1 MNYRKILS
9 NGYLLDNYRIERVLG
24 QGGFGIT
31 YLAFDLEQQQYVAI
45 KEYFPKDFSFR
56 NENNTITAIKNQKDV
71 FLIGL
76 KSFVDEAMILAKFD
90 HPNVIKV
97 IKYFEKLR
105 TAYLVMEYCDGN
117 SLNFI
122 LKKEKIS
129 PKLLLKW
136 FASLLDGLEYL
147 HKYKIIHGDI
157 KPSNIFISSDGRP
170 VLLDFGSAKQ
180 SLNMQSS
187 FFVSDHFSATEFY
200 SKNAKKG
207 PFSDIYSLAAT
218 FYFLITGKK
227 VPIANERLIN
237 DKFVSLNASNAPG
250 YDFNFLSLI
259 NKCLDIDFGR
269 RPKNV
274 SEVKSLYGFT
284 TPSHAVKINPDLIL
298 GKNNY
303 YNKKIYIGII
313 ISVFMM
319 VFFYLYNNQP
329 LVIVNKDI
337 ISTEPPKPFNL
348 DSSDINYKLS
358 RLSEFEPKNIFLLD
372 ASNDVEYK
380 SLWQE
385 VAAYI
390 TQETWKL
397 SKKNKEVKGDTVI
410 YHDLNLN
417 KISFI
422 VLEGYTSDNC
432 EGENIGIAYICNKK
446 EKSPDFICEL
456 KDKNIKIKSR
466 CITAFGF

>member
-56 NENNTITAIKNQKDV
+56 NENNTITALKNQKDV

-117 SLNFI
+117 SLNYI
-122 LKKEKIS
+122 LKNEKIS

-136 FASLLDGLEYL
+136 FTSLLDGLEYL

-157 KPSNIFISSDGRP
+157 KPSNIFISSEGRP

-180 SLNMQSS
+180 SLNVQSS

-200 SKNAKKG
+200 SKNASKG
-207 PFSDIYSLAAT
+207 PYSDIYSLAAT
-218 FYFLITGKK
+218 FYFLITGIK
-227 VPIANERLIN
+227 VPIANERLIH
-237 DKFVSLNASNAPG
+237 DKFVSLNSTNAPG
-250 YDFNFLSLI
+250 YDNNFLSLL
-259 NKCLDIDFGR
+259 NKCLEIDFAR

-284 TPSHAVKINPDLIL
+284 TSKEALNLNSEFL
-298 GKNNY
+298 WNKNNY
-303 YNKKIYIGII
+303 YGKKIYIGIF
-313 ISVFMM
+313 ISLVAMI
-319 VFFYLYNNQP
+319 FFYFNSNQP
-329 LVIVNKDI
+329 LVLDNKDI
-337 ISTEPPKPFNL
+337 ISNESPKPFNI
-348 DSSDINYKLS
+348 DSNDISFKLS
-358 RLSEFEPKNIFLLD
+358 KLSQFEPKNFFDLNS
-372 ASNDVEYK
+372 SNDPEYK
-380 SLWQE
+380 SLWQD
-385 VAAYI
+385 VVYYI
-390 TQETWKL
+390 SQETRKL
-397 SKKNKEVKGDTVI
+397 SKGNIQVNGDKVI

-422 VLEGYTSDNC
+422 VLDGYTGQNC
-432 EGENIGIAYICNKK
+432 EGENIGTSYICIKDD
-446 EKSPDFICEL
+446 KSVDFVCEL
-456 KDKNIKIKSR
+456 QDKNIKIKSK
-466 CITAFGF
+466 CISAFGF

>member
-1 MNYRKILS
+1 MNNRKILL
-9 NGYLLDNYRIERVLG
+9 NGYLIDNYRIEKVLG

-31 YLAFDLEQQQYVAI
+31 YLAYDLELQKYVAI
-45 KEYFPKDFSFR
+45 KEYFPKDFSIR
-56 NENNTITAIKNQKDV
+56 NENNTITAINNQRDV

-76 KSFVDEAMILAKFD
+76 KSFVDEAMILAKLD

-117 SLNFI
+117 SLNFV
-122 LKKEKIS
+122 LKNQKIN
-129 PKLLLKW
+129 PKLLLRW

-147 HKYKIIHGDI
+147 HRYKIIHGDI

-207 PFSDIYSLAAT
+207 SFSDIYSLAAT

-227 VPIANERLIN
+227 VPVANERLIN
-237 DKFVSLNASNAPG
+237 DKFVSLNANNAPG
-250 YDFNFLSLI
+250 YDTSFLSLL
-259 NKCLDIDFGR
+259 NKCLEIDFVR

-274 SEVKSLYGFT
+274 SEVKSLYSFT
-284 TPSHAVKINPDLIL
+284 TPSNAVKINPDLIF
-298 GKNNY
+298 GKNNH
-303 YNKKIYIGII
+303 YNKKIYIVIT
-313 ISVFMM
+313 ISVFIM

-329 LVIVNKDI
+329 LVIGSKDI
-337 ISTEPPKPFNL
+337 ISTELPKPFNL
-348 DSSDINYKLS
+348 DSSDISLKLS
-358 RLSEFEPKNIFLLD
+358 RLSEFEPENIFRLD
-372 ASNDVEYK
+372 AVNDTEYK
-380 SLWQE
+380 SLWQG
-385 VAAYI
+385 VASYI
-390 TQETWKL
+390 SQETWNL
-397 SKKNKEVKGDTVI
+397 SNKNKEVKGNAVI
-410 YHDLNLN
+410 YRDLNLN

-432 EGENIGIAYICNKK
+432 EGEKIGVTICSRN
-446 EKSPDFICEL
+446 EKSLDFKCEL